1 MEVKKMIENS
11 LRAIAQVIEVYSDN
25 QVNRLLQ
32 EGWKLLYI
40 TTITKRQSESNV
52 KALVYILGKE

>member
-1 MEVKKMIENS
+1 MIENS
-11 LRAIAQVIEVYSDN
+11 LRAIAQVMEVYSDN